1 MNKIPVKIVEYTIS
15 GETRKNVMID
25 LMDTYDIDGDAEE
38 KIKKFKKKYFELVK
52 KVKEILPNEKTDRK
66 PSHFW
71 KIGNILYDF
80 NKSIEHSFEITN
92 FQDAIKRD
100 FGLYR
105 KRQIGLI
112 LQFGKEF
119 TKKDILDSISF
130 SHYIELI
137 WHANMLIKLKLFE
150 QEKKRLLK
158 MAKNETLPNSHAY
171 SKQLDKLTESL
182 QTRKIKM
189 E

>member
-1 MNKIPVKIVEYTIS
+1 MTKIPVKIVEYTIS

-38 KIKKFKKKYFELVK
+38 KIKNFKKRYFEIVQ
-52 KVKEILPNEKTDRK
+52 KVKEILPKEKSERK

-71 KIGNILYDF
+71 KIGKILNDF
-80 NKSIEHSFEITN
+80 DKSIENSFEITN
-92 FQDAIKRD
+92 YQDAIQRD
-100 FGLYR
+100 FNLYR
-105 KRQIGLI
+105 KRMIGLI

-119 TKKDILDSISF
+119 TKKDISDSISF

-150 QEKKRLLK
+150 QEKKRLLE
-158 MAKNETLPNSHAY
+158 MAKNKMLPNSHAY
-171 SKQLDKLTESL
+171 SKQLDKLTKPL
-182 QTRKIKM
+182 HTRKIKND
-189 E
+189 